1 MGKDLDSEKNQK
13 MDVDKSNLGKKDKEI
28 EGNTDDDE
36 NTEEEGD
43 NDSSEDDTSG
53 DEEIETE
60 EEVNAKSN
68 MDSSCNEKSGTVI
81 NSINLLP
88 SILGNAKNSNKEDGG
103 MQGNVM
109 NSYAGVLK
117 GNRHKGKI
125 DVRFIPG
132 ENGEDDGPVIIPL
145 ENLKNASIPF
155 TNTLYGYMIDKKL
168 AFPVIQKEVRRLWKN
183 MGLEEV
189 FMNSKGFFFFKFSD
203 EKGML
208 SVLEGS
214 PWLMFNNMPLF
225 LQRWRPG
232 LTLTK
237 NKHDKIP
244 VWIKI
249 FDLPL
254 EVWSGENLCRI
265 ASKIGIPLAF
275 DSFTED
281 MCLEHKGRN
290 AYARILVEMAAGKE
304 WRKKIDIA
312 TWDFVSNSAVIQ
324 SFDVEYA
331 WIPSRCNHCKVY
343 GHGDKVCAAAMNVV
357 KEDNNGEVRNL
368 KNNKGKEVVN
378 GDGFTE
384 VKYKKVMGNIDGEG
398 TSKSQVGNY
407 QSNNMKNNGKNGNW
421 RRGIFSKG
429 NNGSRGGNG
438 KGQNWNWSNKGVS
451 HWNLEKNRNYEKFVN
466 GKDDIGNR
474 GLKENNKQ
482 QVVVGKDNKKEM
494 GNVSIGSEN
503 KTGEGLS
510 NKNSFGILGEIEE
523 EVLDKMEEDDKIMKT
538 VANQNVD
545 SEEGEMGSNE
555 SKNNKLMSSIKGE
568 GKKKGNESNKVNKDK
583 LEADNNSSKLGSSQA
598 FEEVNARNSVFSQ

>member
-1 MGKDLDSEKNQK
+1 
-13 MDVDKSNLGKKDKEI
+13 
-28 EGNTDDDE
+28 
-36 NTEEEGD
+36 
-43 NDSSEDDTSG
+43 
-53 DEEIETE
+53 
-60 EEVNAKSN
+60 
-68 MDSSCNEKSGTVI
+68 
-81 NSINLLP
+81 
-88 SILGNAKNSNKEDGG
+88 
-103 MQGNVM
+103 
-109 NSYAGVLK
+109 
-117 GNRHKGKI
+117 
-125 DVRFIPG
+125 
-132 ENGEDDGPVIIPL
+132 
-145 ENLKNASIPF
+145 
-155 TNTLYGYMIDKKL
+155 MIDKKL

-203 EKGML
+203 EMGML

-304 WRKKIDIA
+304 WRKKNDIA

-343 GHGDKVCAAAMNVV
+343 GHVDKVCAAAMNVV
-357 KEDNNGEVRNL
+357 KEDNNEEVRNL

-398 TSKSQVGNY
+398 TSKSQV
-407 QSNNMKNNGKNGNW
+407 
-421 RRGIFSKG
+421 G

-482 QVVVGKDNKKEM
+482 QVVVEKDNKTEM

-545 SEEGEMGSNE
+545 SGEGEMGSNE

-598 FEEVNARNSVFSQ
+598 FEEVNAKNSFFSQ

>member
-1 MGKDLDSEKNQK
+1 
-13 MDVDKSNLGKKDKEI
+13 
-28 EGNTDDDE
+28 
-36 NTEEEGD
+36 
-43 NDSSEDDTSG
+43 
-53 DEEIETE
+53 
-60 EEVNAKSN
+60 
-68 MDSSCNEKSGTVI
+68 
-81 NSINLLP
+81 
-88 SILGNAKNSNKEDGG
+88 
-103 MQGNVM
+103 
-109 NSYAGVLK
+109 
-117 GNRHKGKI
+117 
-125 DVRFIPG
+125 
-132 ENGEDDGPVIIPL
+132 
-145 ENLKNASIPF
+145 
-155 TNTLYGYMIDKKL
+155 MIDKKL

-290 AYARILVEMAAGKE
+290 AYARILVEIAAGKE

-343 GHGDKVCAAAMNVV
+343 GHVDKVCAAAMNVV

-398 TSKSQVGNY
+398 TSKSQVGN
-407 QSNNMKNNGKNGNW
+407 NGN
-421 RRGIFSKG
+421 
-429 NNGSRGGNG
+429 RGGNG

-466 GKDDIGNR
+466 GQDDIGNW

-482 QVVVGKDNKKEM
+482 QVAVNKDNKVEK
-494 GNVSIGSEN
+494 GIFSIGSEN
-503 KTGEGLS
+503 ITGEGLS
-510 NKNSFGILGEIEE
+510 NKNSFEILGEIEE
-523 EVLDKMEEDDKIMKT
+523 EVLDKMEEDDKIVKT

-545 SEEGEMGSNE
+545 SGEAEMDSNE
-555 SKNNKLMSSIKGE
+555 SKNNKLISSIKGV

-583 LEADNNSSKLGSSQA
+583 MEADNNSSKLGSSQA
-598 FEEVNARNSVFSQ
+598 FEEVNAKNSIFSQ

>member
-1 MGKDLDSEKNQK
+1 
-13 MDVDKSNLGKKDKEI
+13 
-28 EGNTDDDE
+28 
-36 NTEEEGD
+36 
-43 NDSSEDDTSG
+43 
-53 DEEIETE
+53 
-60 EEVNAKSN
+60 
-68 MDSSCNEKSGTVI
+68 
-81 NSINLLP
+81 
-88 SILGNAKNSNKEDGG
+88 
-103 MQGNVM
+103 
-109 NSYAGVLK
+109 
-117 GNRHKGKI
+117 
-125 DVRFIPG
+125 
-132 ENGEDDGPVIIPL
+132 
-145 ENLKNASIPF
+145 
-155 TNTLYGYMIDKKL
+155 
-168 AFPVIQKEVRRLWKN
+168 
-183 MGLEEV
+183 
-189 FMNSKGFFFFKFSD
+189 
-203 EKGML
+203 
-208 SVLEGS
+208 
-214 PWLMFNNMPLF
+214 
-225 LQRWRPG
+225 
-232 LTLTK
+232 
-237 NKHDKIP
+237 
-244 VWIKI
+244 
-249 FDLPL
+249 
-254 EVWSGENLCRI
+254 
-265 ASKIGIPLAF
+265 
-275 DSFTED
+275 
-281 MCLEHKGRN
+281 
-290 AYARILVEMAAGKE
+290 
-304 WRKKIDIA
+304 
-312 TWDFVSNSAVIQ
+312 
-324 SFDVEYA
+324 
-331 WIPSRCNHCKVY
+331 
-343 GHGDKVCAAAMNVV
+343 MNVV
-357 KEDNNGEVRNL
+357 KEDNNEEVRNL
-368 KNNKGKEVVN
+368 KNNKGKEVDN